1 VLIYERI
8 REERAAGKSVVAS
21 IEAGFQRAMSAILD
35 SNVTTLIAAVV
46 LFFLGSGPVQ
56 GFAVTLALGILTTL
70 FTAYFVTKLV
80 IGSWYAW
87 KRPRDI
93 RVQLVKFI
101 PDNTK
106 IPFMAWRRYALGF
119 SIVAMVLSMGW
130 FAINGM
136 NLGIDFKGGSAI
148 EVQSLNGPADPGYV
162 REKVSGLELG
172 DVQVQGFGE
181 PTDLLIRIEAQPG
194 GDAAQDAAV
203 KAVQDALG
211 SDLYEVRRVESVG
224 PTVSGEL
231 AIAGTIGLSVALVG
245 ILIYL
250 WFRFEWQFAVGAVLS
265 TFHDVVLT
273 IGLFAITGIE
283 FNQSSIAA
291 ILTIIGYSLND
302 TVVVYDRVREYAKKY
317 KKIAIPELIDLAINS
332 TLTRTVLTGPT
343 SFMALGALVLFGG
356 EVIRSF
362 TISMLFGIVVGTYS
376 SIFIAAPI
384 LIYFGLKTR
393 SSEPAEGALKPKGAG
408 GAAV

>member
-1 VLIYERI
+1 
-8 REERAAGKSVVAS
+8 
-21 IEAGFQRAMSAILD
+21 
-35 SNVTTLIAAVV
+35 V

-56 GFAVTLALGILTTL
+56 GFAVTLALGIMTTL

-80 IGSWYAW
+80 IGLWYGW
-87 KRPRDI
+87 RRPRDI

-101 PDNTK
+101 PDGTK
-106 IPFMAWRRYALGF
+106 IPFMKWRNIAIGVSIAACIASIAWFG
-119 SIVAMVLSMGW
+119 V
-130 FAINGM
+130 NGM

-148 EVQSLNGPADPGYV
+148 EVQHLDGPADPGLI
-162 REKVSGLELG
+162 RERVGALDLG

-181 PTDLLIRIEAQPG
+181 ETDLLIRIEAQAG
-194 GDAAQDAAV
+194 GDTAQAEAVEKVRAAIAA
-203 KAVQDALG
+203 DN
-211 SDLYEVRRVESVG
+211 YEIRRVESVG

-231 AIAGTIGLSVALVG
+231 AIAGTIGLSVALLG
-245 ILIYL
+245 ILVYI
-250 WFRFEWQFAVGAVLS
+250 WFRFEWQFALGAIIS
-265 TFHDVVLT
+265 TFHDVILT
-273 IGLFAITGIE
+273 VGLFAFTGIE

-302 TVVVYDRVREYAKKY
+302 TVVVYDRVREYARKY
-317 KKIAIPELIDLAINS
+317 KKMDVRELIDLAINS
-332 TLTRTVLTGPT
+332 TLSRTVLTGPT
-343 SFMALGALVLFGG
+343 SFMALAALVIFGG

-362 TISMLFGIVVGTYS
+362 TISMLFGVIVGTYS

-393 SSEPAEGALKPKGAG
+393 SEAADAAPKIEKRAD